1 MQDFIN
7 QIISYHDLINGELAP
22 DKINTANLA
31 EYLNSEQIPCKD
43 MIVGRFKGP
52 KLMETIN
59 ISSAN
64 PSAKRYHP
72 LDKPITHCSYFQLQ
86 NEKLIN
92 QLSNIKFANLKWSFT
107 PYQTIPVLMSFVSDW
122 SKIENNRLRY
132 CHINHLLS
140 NMEIEHINKI
150 RYISLNK
157 DDEKS
162 RLKITKLHRL
172 LNSFLNELTNKF
184 ELKSSDL
191 ELSIKKEYSIKD
203 CAALI
208 YRSIVK
214 VLDFT
219 YDSFKEYMDLKLKIP
234 FSSKLINNFNFL
246 SKANRL
252 ERKIVKIDLH
262 DGLKNILNDE
272 LKKIIEFQSLKSISY
287 KDYEY
292 YTILFKALTNFFLKK
307 SNDELDQ
314 DKIVDYLIF
323 INYKNE
329 AFFEYVIKSI
339 YSTANDYED
348 HNDKLVYLVKMK
360 KEYSQLHIKVSLYS
374 LDKNHQLVRNLLKWL
389 EIEISHV
396 KPIKVFTA
404 NNEEEGERRIKK
416 LSLNVSLYVIVI
428 FYRLLYDCGFINIK
442 TKAELIKWIQETHT
456 NKNNIDFSTIS
467 ITNKMSNPKPQ
478 HLEKTESMLLKMLKR
493 LKLL

>member
-43 MIVGRFKGP
+43 MIVGRFNGP

-64 PSAKRYHP
+64 PLAKRYHP
-72 LDKPITHCSYFQLQ
+72 LDKPITHFSYFQLQ
-86 NEKLIN
+86 NETLIN

-172 LNSFLNELTNKF
+172 LNSFLNELNTKY

-191 ELSIKKEYSIKD
+191 VLSIKKEYTIKD

-208 YRSIVK
+208 YKSIVK

-219 YDSFKEYMDLKLKIP
+219 YDSYKDYMDLKLKIP

-252 ERKIVKIDLH
+252 AKKIRRIDL
-262 DGLKNILNDE
+262 DDSLKGILNEE

-292 YTILFKALTNFFLKK
+292 YTIFFKALSNFFLKK
-307 SNDELDQ
+307 NNTEFNQ
-314 DKIVDYLIF
+314 ENIVDFLIF

-329 AFFEYVIKSI
+329 AFYEYVIKSI
-339 YSTANDYED
+339 YSAANDCED
-348 HNDKLVYLVKMK
+348 NIDKTNYLVNLQ
-360 KEYSQLHIKVSLYS
+360 KEYHQLDLKVSLYS
-374 LDKNHQLVRNLLKWL
+374 LDKNHQLVKNLIKWL
-389 EIEISHV
+389 EIELSHV
-396 KPIKVFTA
+396 KSITNTPPIIQVENKIS
-404 NNEEEGERRIKK
+404 IKK
-416 LSLNVSLYVIVI
+416 LPLNVSLYVIVI
-428 FYRLLYDCGFINIK
+428 FYRLLYEGGFLKIK
-442 TKAELIKWIQETHT
+442 TKTDLVKWIHETHT
-456 NKNNIDFSTIS
+456 NKGNIDFSKNSIS
-467 ITNKMSNPKPQ
+467 NKMSNPKPQ
-478 HLEKTESMLLKMLKR
+478 YLRKAELMLLKMLEK
-493 LKLL
+493 LKLI